1 MKRSWFVGMVLLF
14 LLNGSPARAQDPITE
29 IIRRGV
35 IKVIKAVDLKIQRMQ
50 NETLWVQNAQ
60 KALEN
65 TLSKTRLEE
74 IAGWVSKQRNLY
86 QDYYEQLWRVKA
98 AVSFYAQVRE
108 LAQRQMQIVRAY
120 KTAWSGVRQDKHFT
134 TQELVYIGN
143 TYTGI
148 LKQSLHNI
156 EQVHKLVQS
165 FALEM
170 TDGQRMELVGKVA
183 EDINKNYADL
193 KAFNARNIQV
203 SIGRAKDEQDIAVVR
218 KIYGL

>member
-1 MKRSWFVGMVLLF
+1 MKKVVCAVWLF
-14 LLNGSPARAQDPITE
+14 FLCTSTTNAQDPVTE
-29 IIRRGV
+29 IIRRGIV
-35 IKVIKAVDLKIQRMQ
+35 KVIKAVDLKIQRMQ
-50 NETLWVQNAQ
+50 NETLWFQNAQ

-74 IAGWVSKQRNLY
+74 IAGWVSKQRDLY

-108 LAQRQMQIVRAY
+108 LAQRQMQIVQAY
-120 KTAWSGVRQDKHFT
+120 KTAWSRVRKDKHFT

-156 EQVHKLVQS
+156 EQVHKLIQS
-165 FALEM
+165 FALVM

-183 EDINKNYADL
+183 DDINRNYADL